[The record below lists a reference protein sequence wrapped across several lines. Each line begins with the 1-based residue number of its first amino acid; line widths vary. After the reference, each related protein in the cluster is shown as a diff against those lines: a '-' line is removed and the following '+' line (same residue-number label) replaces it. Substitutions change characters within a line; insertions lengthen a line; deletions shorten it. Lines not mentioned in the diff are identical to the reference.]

1 MSLTRTEKIQYY
13 QALKERLKRQARMSL
28 LSFTKATFPSF
39 EPAGFHKYYY
49 NVLTEFAH
57 GNIKKL
63 MVFMPPQHGKELS
76 DSTLILTPKGFVRHG
91 DLKVGDYVY
100 GREG

>member
-49 NVLTEFAH
+49 NVLTEFAF
-57 GNIKKL
+57 GKVQKL
-63 MVFMPPQHGKELS
+63 MV
-76 DSTLILTPKGFVRHG
+76 LIMYYTQKSSEN
-91 DLKVGDYVY
+91 LKALICH
-100 GREG
+100 